1 MITENQYAQLV
12 GIEHRKK
19 FAQFF
24 TPERISDFMAEW
36 VLRGMKGSKVLE
48 PAFGLGVF
56 SRSMNRINPS
66 IHVDAYDIDGTI
78 FKIAK
83 ENRLILF
90 RTP

>member
-48 PAFGLGVF
+48 ASIWV
-56 SRSMNRINPS
+56 RSVQPLNEPN
-66 IHVDAYDIDGTI
+66 
-78 FKIAK
+78 
-83 ENRLILF
+83 
-90 RTP
+90 